1 MKIKI
6 MLVRD
11 YVTNFR
17 IEFFSEKSYNVNFD
31 NAPLQKKKRP
41 LSDFLVSTQLNHLAI
56 TVRTIVPIFRKT
68 ER

>member
-1 MKIKI
+1 

-31 NAPLQKKKRP
+31 NAPLQKKKEAP
-41 LSDFLVSTQLNHLAI
+41 F
-56 TVRTIVPIFRKT
+56 
-68 ER
+68 